1 MRFQRL
7 HPTLKPIDMK
17 ILFLSL
23 LFVCTLK
30 PAFAGVLSAEQLRNS
45 LITNTWREADATQWS
60 GFGLMMEFYDN
71 GVANVINNT
80 YAEWPAMARYNWSVD
95 IKHENPVV
103 TFRDYA
109 GSSFQYTAIP
119 TAHGLDLVPF
129 ASEMRSVI
137 HLSYGKKVTPAQ
149 WNKNNQMLMGAWE
162 NTILATQRDSK
173 IPQLRFNNDGS
184 YTLSLASSNAAPVQK
199 ETGRWMLSKCTD
211 FIILMPHDADTLE
224 YAKARLISAD
234 EMVVEQ
240 MVVTKG
246 SLIVSKE
253 TKNMFFNKL

>member
-1 MRFQRL
+1 
-7 HPTLKPIDMK
+7 MK

-23 LFVCTLK
+23 LFVFTLK

-45 LITNTWREADATQWS
+45 LITNTWCEADATQWT

-162 NTILATQRDSK
+162 NTVLATQRDSK

-184 YTLSLASSNAAPVQK
+184 YTLSLAPSNAAPMQK
-199 ETGRWMLSKCTD
+199 ETGRWMLSKCSD
-211 FIILMPHDADTLE
+211 FIILMPHNTDTLE
-224 YAKARLISAD
+224 YAKVRLISAD

-246 SLIVSKE
+246 SLVVSKE